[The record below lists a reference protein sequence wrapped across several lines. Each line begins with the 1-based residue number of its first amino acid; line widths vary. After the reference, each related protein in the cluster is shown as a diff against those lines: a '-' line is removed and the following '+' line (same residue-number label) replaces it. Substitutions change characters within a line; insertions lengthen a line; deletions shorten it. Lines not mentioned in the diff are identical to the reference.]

1 MPAESLD
8 SGVKLAVAV
17 CPTVRESAEVDTAG
31 GGNAVKVIVLAAT
44 CVFESCTIYR
54 NSRVPV

>member
-8 SGVKLAVAV
+8 SGVKLAEVVWATV
-17 CPTVRESAEVDTAG
+17 CESAAADTAG

-44 CVFESCTIYR
+44 CVFESCTMYR